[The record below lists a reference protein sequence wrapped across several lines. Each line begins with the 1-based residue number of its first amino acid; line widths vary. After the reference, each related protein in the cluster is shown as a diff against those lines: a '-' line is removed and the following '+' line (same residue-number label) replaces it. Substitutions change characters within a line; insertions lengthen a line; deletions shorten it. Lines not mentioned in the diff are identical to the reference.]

1 LRRRGK
7 TENIRTVTLEDAWRE
22 LGVDPGADGDGVRR
36 AYLRLIKTRKPE
48 SDPVGFQRAREAFEI
63 ARAGSEIEAIAAFGG
78 RRRASVFA
86 RPPGATGAPAPDA
99 APAPTAAPPPAAGT
113 PGATTA
119 ADVPPSRSG
128 RPGVPD
134 LILPDAGQS
143 RADIIFDGFSS
154 AWHSVPASADQ
165 RKRLEIAREAVAV
178 LPDDPRAHW
187 MLVTTLSRLGP
198 DAALADALRAGWN
211 AGWPDFLEALLVRL
225 PARATREEIDAGF
238 ASPRPELQLAAAA
251 ASANWNAPRA
261 AALVV
266 DLCRSAMDAAL
277 GARDDRVRDLPVS
290 RMLDLILALHGAG
303 ALDAATDA
311 QKALRDCLHDSGLE
325 IALMHGPLGG
335 VWTLA
340 EEIGGLPRDFPQGL
354 RTAFASATRSGDLS
368 SAFID
373 SCRAVERDRS
383 GVRLWSDKLTA
394 TAPNVSAILRGALTQ
409 QRATSVNRTGFQ
421 ISRLSYLLVPMLL
434 AFGRLCAS
442 SFDEPHDTGP
452 LVTNT
457 GRPYNPATTP
467 TLPMFGTGATGVGI
481 EMLSQA
487 ANDLCGADGPRHGQ
501 LVCADVEAL
510 VATLE
515 GGLCGDVPGRVAKIR
530 RALNGRVGDLESR
543 FLSRMTMTR
552 WQVCGAGAPADNAP
566 SDTTDR
572 KDEGP

>member
-266 DLCRSAMDAAL
+266 DLCRSAMDASL

-394 TAPNVSAILRGALTQ
+394 TAPNVSAILRGAPVSRSRGCRTCWSRCCWRSAGCARRRSMSRTTRGLSSRTRGARTTRPRRRRCRCSAPAP
-409 QRATSVNRTGFQ
+409 RASASRCCPRPPTICAARTGRGTDSWSART
-421 ISRLSYLLVPMLL
+421 SRRSSRRSRGACAGTFL
-434 AFGRLCAS
+434 AASRRSGGR
-442 SFDEPHDTGP
+442 
-452 LVTNT
+452 
-457 GRPYNPATTP
+457 
-467 TLPMFGTGATGVGI
+467 
-481 EMLSQA
+481 
-487 ANDLCGADGPRHGQ
+487 
-501 LVCADVEAL
+501 
-510 VATLE
+510 
-515 GGLCGDVPGRVAKIR
+515 
-530 RALNGRVGDLESR
+530 
-543 FLSRMTMTR
+543 
-552 WQVCGAGAPADNAP
+552 
-566 SDTTDR
+566 
-572 KDEGP
+572 